1 MALTHHIW
9 GEQARG
15 KGFSTLYLG
24 QLTRVCPALTQL
36 TGAAGAGMAAAMD
49 HVAPFHPGPALLAA
63 EATVHYGP
71 VPRGLGGHDLP
82 PGSLLLADDCFLL
95 RTRSGYGYFY
105 RKGEGV
111 LVERD
116 PGADPAEESLWLN
129 GSVYAA
135 IAAINGFLPFH
146 ASAVAWQ
153 GRVYAFSGPSG
164 AGKSTLVAALG
175 QHGLPLFCD
184 DTLVLDVSD
193 PANVLCLPGHKR
205 LKLSAQALA
214 LTGAAGQEKVAPLVE
229 KFYAEPAGG
238 IMSAVLPLA
247 RLTFIEQGEA
257 LEFTLISGAQRLAML
272 NDDHYT
278 AELYAWA
285 QSDGLTKQ
293 FARSAA
299 IAGQIAMQR
308 LTRPFG
314 PAHFAEVTAAVAQQ
328 IQQEPQP

>member
-1 MALTHHIW
+1 
-9 GEQARG
+9 
-15 KGFSTLYLG
+15 
-24 QLTRVCPALTQL
+24 
-36 TGAAGAGMAAAMD
+36 MAAAM
-49 HVAPFHPGPALLAA
+49 VQSSPFHPGPALLAA
-63 EATVHYGP
+63 EATVRYGM
-71 VPRGLGGHDLP
+71 VPRALGGHEMP
-82 PGSLLLADDCFLL
+82 PGSMLLVDDCFLL
-95 RTRSGYGYFY
+95 RTLSGYGLYY
-105 RKGEGV
+105 ARGEGV
-111 LVERD
+111 TVERD
-116 PGADPAEESLWLN
+116 PGADPAEENLWLN

-193 PANVLCLPGHKR
+193 PGNVLCLPGHKR

-214 LTGAAGQEKVAPLVE
+214 LTGAAGQEKVAPMVE
-229 KFYAEPAGG
+229 KFYAEPAAG
-238 IMSAVLPLA
+238 ILSAVLPLA
-247 RLTFIEQGEA
+247 SLTFVEQGDL
-257 LEFTLISGAQRLAML
+257 LEFMPISGAQRLARL

-278 AELYAWA
+278 AELYASA
-285 QSDGLTKQ
+285 QGGGLAEH

-299 IAGQIAMQR
+299 IAGHIAMQR

-314 PAHFAEVTAAVAQQ
+314 PARFAEVTAAVAQQ
-328 IQQEPQP
+328 IKQEPQP